1 MWGSVYRWNLYWL
14 ADCPRLVWSTQHLFY
29 GDVAWDNYSQW
40 RFLVQHSIAMLEQC
54 CGHSKQC
61 HNNVATLCWA
71 KNRHCESSHVTLPIV
86 IYLFLL
92 FIPLA
97 SCGGIGN
104 SFNRT
109 SCGKSNITW
118 GKSTLNSVNLL
129 CLRVIGDKS
138 QFFTDI
144 CMVYKCCNVL
154 WLCWAIA
161 YGPSGPCQKL
171 EKTMEG
177 SISLH

>member
-1 MWGSVYRWNLYWL
+1 M
-14 ADCPRLVWSTQHLFY
+14 
-29 GDVAWDNYSQW
+29 
-40 RFLVQHSIAMLEQC
+40 EQC

-86 IYLFLL
+86 IYLILL

-97 SCGGIGN
+97 RCGRIGN
-104 SFNRT
+104 SFTRT
-109 SCGKSNITW
+109 SCGKSNYVTC

-129 CLRVIGDKS
+129 CSRVIGDKS

-144 CMVYKCCNVL
+144 FMVYKCLKCFTTLLGLSL
-154 WLCWAIA
+154 W
-161 YGPSGPCQKL
+161 SFR
-171 EKTMEG
+171 
-177 SISLH
+177 SLSKAKENHGRFYFFLLFDDLNGMYSLNSNFMNFVVHFLS